1 MRLYGFFIN
10 IHMAASL
17 VISSHALRSGL
28 LGPATLPAH
37 QRSNADVGSAFFWEQ
52 RFWLDFLHV
61 RDHSSFR
68 KDEIRTGHIVSL
80 SQNWGIAQTD
90 FVPGEPNSVF
100 KTRSFSSAMLIS
112 WLLSKVHLFSCGL
125 ICFHV
130 SKFFVIVYYSLSFLT
145 GAQLP
150 VSMRSQCAPR

>member
-1 MRLYGFFIN
+1 MRWVRIYGFFIH

-17 VISSHALRSGL
+17 VISSHPLRSRL
-28 LGPATLPAH
+28 LGETTVPAH
-37 QRSNADVGSAFFWEQ
+37 QRHNADVGSSFFWEQ
-52 RFWLDFLHV
+52 RYWLNFLRISDQV
-61 RDHSSFR
+61 NFR
-68 KDEIRTGHIVSL
+68 KEELRSGHIGRL
-80 SQNWGIAQTD
+80 CEHWGIAQAD
-90 FVPGEPNSVF
+90 FFPGEANATF
-100 KTRSFSSAMLIS
+100 KTRCLSSSLLIS

-150 VSMRSQCAPR
+150 V